1 MGFGL
6 YKVLNAERRGPFSIG
21 GPVWPMPGGDGS
33 PGAWVERADGGD
45 LYITPCPTRWMEH
58 PESDAVFEVEAEG
71 VKGDVVTSD
80 EILARRVRLVR
91 RLNDEEVRAVS
102 EAWNAEFRRRNGE
115 K

>member
-1 MGFGL
+1 ML
-6 YKVLNAERRGPFSIG
+6 S
-21 GPVWPMPGGDGS
+21 
-33 PGAWVERADGGD
+33 
-45 LYITPCPTRWMEH
+45 
-58 PESDAVFEVEAEG
+58 EVEAEG

-91 RLNDEEVRAVS
+91 RLSDAEVRAVS